1 MFAFMSGNL
10 CNFAGRTTLRNIM
23 TKNETKQEL
32 TGVYRS
38 PLGDIVLT
46 SNGIALTG
54 LRFAEATNEEP
65 AQNIPPLADA
75 CRWLDLYFSRA
86 KPDFTPRLAP
96 QGTPFQQSVW
106 HELLT
111 LPYGQTVSYGHIAKR
126 LCCRSAQAIG
136 GAVGH
141 NPIALIIPCHRV
153 IGSDGHLT
161 GYAYGLDRK
170 QWLLAHEAQS
180 IGQPYDSK

>member
-1 MFAFMSGNL
+1 MYSNS
-10 CNFAGRTTLRNIM
+10 IM
-23 TKNETKQEL
+23 KTDKLTIKGSTQEL

-46 SNGIALTG
+46 SDGSALTG
-54 LRFAEATNEEP
+54 LRFAEAINGEQ
-65 AQNIPPLADA
+65 AQDIPSLEDA
-75 CRWLDLYFSRA
+75 CRWLDLYFGGA
-86 KPDFTPRLAP
+86 MPNFTPRLAP

-106 HELLT
+106 RELLT
-111 LPYGQTVSYGHIAKR
+111 IPYGQTISYGHIAR
-126 LCCRSAQAIG
+126 RISCRSAQAVG

-170 QWLLAHEAQS
+170 QWLLSHEVKS
-180 IGQPYDSK
+180 TGTF

>member
-1 MFAFMSGNL
+1 
-10 CNFAGRTTLRNIM
+10 M
-23 TKNETKQEL
+23 TKNRTAQEL

-46 SNGIALTG
+46 SDGLALTG
-54 LRFAEATNEEP
+54 LRFAEATNGEP
-65 AQNIPPLADA
+65 AQDIPPLADA
-75 CRWLDLYFSRA
+75 CRWLDLYFSGA

-106 HELLT
+106 GELLAI
-111 LPYGQTVSYGHIAKR
+111 PYGHTVSYGYIAQR
-126 LCCRSAQAIG
+126 LRCRSAQAVG

-153 IGSDGHLT
+153 IGSNGQLT

-170 QWLLAHEAQS
+170 QWLLSHETQH
-180 IGQPYDSK
+180 IGKP